1 MEFKL
6 IINIIIEAAMK
17 IGQLSVVASIYFSTG
32 GSPQLMAQRRMP
44 S

>member
-6 IINIIIEAAMK
+6 INSILEAEMK

-32 GSPQLMAQRRMP
+32 RSLQLMARKRMP
-44 S
+44 